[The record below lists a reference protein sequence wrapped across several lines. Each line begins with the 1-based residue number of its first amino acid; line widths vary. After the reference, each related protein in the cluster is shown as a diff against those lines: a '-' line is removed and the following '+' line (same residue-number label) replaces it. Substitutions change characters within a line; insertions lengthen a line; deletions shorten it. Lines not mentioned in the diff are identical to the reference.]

1 MFNPVEMAGKAVTK
15 KFNNMDLATVGKI
28 AAGGLMIIGGL
39 IVLTMGNV
47 DMKDV
52 NEAID
57 GAKEA
62 VKDAEP
68 EKVVVDAVVETVENV
83 AEAATE

>member
-15 KFNNMDLATVGKI
+15 KFNKMDLATVGKI
-28 AAGGLMIIGGL
+28 AAGGLMVIGGL
-39 IVLTMGNV
+39 IVLSMGNV

-68 EKVVVDAVVETVENV
+68 EKVVEVAAEAVETV
-83 AEAATE
+83 AETVTE

>member
-15 KFNNMDLATVGKI
+15 KFNKMDLATVGKI
-28 AAGGLMIIGGL
+28 AAGGLMIVGGL
-39 IVLTMGNV
+39 IVLSMGNV

-62 VKDAEP
+62 VKDAVEP
-68 EKVVVDAVVETVENV
+68 EKVVEVAAEAVETV
-83 AEAATE
+83 AETVTE